1 MCASDPSPRLA
12 GQPRGVRRFLRVWA
26 CLPLFAGYLPYYL
39 CVGVSVVILWWL
51 GDGDACGARVND
63 ATWGHDDLEPRRH
76 QRPRRDDFTP
86 ASTICATRSL
96 VARFDSICGG
106 NEGIS
111 DGTGDGTGHR
121 FRGGGWRWEGR
132 GGAGSGNTRTRVN
145 LAPTWSTVARFEMNP
160 SFFFCVHNSGR
171 EIASHSPCKN

>member
-1 MCASDPSPRLA
+1 MVCHPCTSAVCASDPSPRLA

-106 NEGIS
+106 NEGNLRWNRRWNW
-111 DGTGDGTGHR
+111 TP
-121 FRGGGWRWEGR
+121 FPGGRWEGR
-132 GGAGSGNTRTRVN
+132 GGAGSGNTPRQSGADLVN
-145 LAPTWSTVARFEMNP
+145 S
-160 SFFFCVHNSGR
+160 
-171 EIASHSPCKN
+171 CKVRNEPVILFLCPQFRKGD